1 MKWRTKRWLY
11 QYNSRLGEVGPT
23 ILIPVCFHLFFLI
36 GWVGSLFLTLIEV
49 IKGEAP
55 ISIRNFLMGLFILD
69 VSLLFISVVFPYRLE
84 LIAKHHSFKKIPVL
98 KKLNTIKKFLENRHF
113 ILREQDLEKIEGS
126 FLEEH
131 NYPITEKI
139 VKHYEIEIEHI
150 CEIIKNKKQVELA
163 MVEHAALRA
172 KEIAKEIAESIER
185 DEDAHIHA
193 IKTREAEIA
202 QEWTEI
208 YLKD

>member
-11 QYNSRLGEVGPT
+11 QYNSRLGEIGPT
-23 ILIPVCFHLFFLI
+23 VIIPVCFHLFFLI
-36 GWVGSLFLTLIEV
+36 GGVGTLFLILISVIQGEV
-49 IKGEAP
+49 P
-55 ISIRNFLMGLFILD
+55 ISISNYAMGLFILN
-69 VSLLFISVVFPYRLE
+69 VSLLFIGVVFPYRLE

-131 NYPITEKI
+131 NYPITEKT

-172 KEIAKEIAESIER
+172 KQIAKEIAESIER
-185 DEDAHIHA
+185 DEYAHIHA

-202 QEWTEI
+202 REWTEV

>member
-11 QYNSRLGEVGPT
+11 QYNSRLGEIGPT
-23 ILIPVCFHLFFLI
+23 VIIPVCFHLFFLI
-36 GWVGSLFLTLIEV
+36 GGVGTLFLILIAV
-49 IKGEAP
+49 IKGEVP
-55 ISIRNFLMGLFILD
+55 ISIINYAMGLFILN
-69 VSLLFISVVFPYRLE
+69 VSLLFIGVVFPYRLE

-113 ILREQDLEKIEGS
+113 ILREQDIEKIEGS

-131 NYPITEKI
+131 NYPITEKT

-150 CEIIKNKKQVELA
+150 CEIIKNIKQVELA

-172 KEIAKEIAESIER
+172 KQIAKEIAESIER

-202 QEWTEI
+202 REWTEV

>member
-11 QYNSRLGEVGPT
+11 QYNSRLGEIGPT
-23 ILIPVCFHLFFLI
+23 VIIPVCFHLFFLI
-36 GWVGSLFLTLIEV
+36 GGVGTLFLILIAV
-49 IKGEAP
+49 IKGEVP
-55 ISIRNFLMGLFILD
+55 ISISNYAMGLFILN
-69 VSLLFISVVFPYRLE
+69 VSLLFIGVVFPYRLE

-131 NYPITEKI
+131 NYPITEKT

-150 CEIIKNKKQVELA
+150 CEIIKNIKQVELA

-172 KEIAKEIAESIER
+172 KQIAKEIAESIER
-185 DEDAHIHA
+185 DEYAHIHA

-202 QEWTEI
+202 REWTEV

>member
-1 MKWRTKRWLY
+1 
-11 QYNSRLGEVGPT
+11 LGEIGPT
-23 ILIPVCFHLFFLI
+23 VIIPVCFHLSFLI
-36 GWVGSLFLTLIEV
+36 GGVGTLFLILIAV

-55 ISIRNFLMGLFILD
+55 ISISNYAMGLFILN
-69 VSLLFISVVFPYRLE
+69 VSLLFIGVVFPYRLE
-84 LIAKHHSFKKIPVL
+84 LIAKQHSFKKIPVL
-98 KKLNTIKKFLENRHF
+98 KNLNTIKEFLENRHFILRF
-113 ILREQDLEKIEGS
+113 ILREQDLEKIVGS

-131 NYPITEKI
+131 NYPITEKT

-202 QEWTEI
+202 QEWTEV
-208 YLKD
+208 YLKN

>member
-11 QYNSRLGEVGPT
+11 QYNSRLGEIGPT
-23 ILIPVCFHLFFLI
+23 VIIPVCFHLFFLI
-36 GWVGSLFLTLIEV
+36 GGVGTLFLILIAV
-49 IKGEAP
+49 IKGEVP
-55 ISIRNFLMGLFILD
+55 ISISNYAMGLFILN
-69 VSLLFISVVFPYRLE
+69 VSLLIIGVVFPYRLE

-98 KKLNTIKKFLENRHF
+98 KKLNTIKKFLENSHF

-131 NYPITEKI
+131 NYPITEKT

-172 KEIAKEIAESIER
+172 KQIAKEIAESIER
-185 DEDAHIHA
+185 DEYAHIHA

-202 QEWTEI
+202 REWTEV